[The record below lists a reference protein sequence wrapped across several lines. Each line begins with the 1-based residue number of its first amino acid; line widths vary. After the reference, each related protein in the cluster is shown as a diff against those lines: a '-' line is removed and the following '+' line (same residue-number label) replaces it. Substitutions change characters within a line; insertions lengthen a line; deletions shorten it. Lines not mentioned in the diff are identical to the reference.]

1 MQLRT
6 FLKSFTVSLIVFAAS
21 QANAQEEQDKGH
33 PLAGMPLRSIGPAL
47 TTGRVSDFAFFPGQW
62 QKHYVA
68 MASGN
73 LWKTENN
80 GITWS
85 PVFEH
90 EGAYALGVV
99 ELDPR
104 NPNTVWV
111 GTGENNSQRSVG
123 YGDGVYRSLDGG
135 KSWENMGLNNSGH
148 ISMIRVHPDNSDIV
162 WVAAQGPLWNPGG
175 DRGLY
180 KTTDGGQSWTRI
192 LNIDENTGVNEFVID
207 PADPDIIVAS
217 SYQRR
222 RHVWTLINGG
232 PG

>member
-6 FLKSFTVSLIVFAAS
+6 FLKSLSVSLIVFAAG
-21 QANAQEEQDKGH
+21 QANAQDEQDKSH

-99 ELDPR
+99 ELDPHF
-104 NPNTVWV
+104 VDAY
-111 GTGENNSQRSVG
+111 SVG
-123 YGDGVYRSLDGG
+123 ALVMSTM
-135 KSWENMGLNNSGH
+135 NMMLAGLA
-148 ISMIRVHPDNSDIV
+148 IITVM
-162 WVAAQGPLWNPGG
+162 
-175 DRGLY
+175 
-180 KTTDGGQSWTRI
+180 QS
-192 LNIDENTGVNEFVID
+192 
-207 PADPDIIVAS
+207 S
-217 SYQRR
+217 
-222 RHVWTLINGG
+222 
-232 PG
+232 